1 MSVYHPPP
9 ESTCSAADFFLDVR
23 KSLSSSETEFLIFC
37 PKKQLYKVDDSS
49 LNTNHSAHNRGFIF
63 DKHHI

>member
-23 KSLSSSETEFLIFC
+23 KSSYS
-37 PKKQLYKVDDSS
+37 
-49 LNTNHSAHNRGFIF
+49 
-63 DKHHI
+63 